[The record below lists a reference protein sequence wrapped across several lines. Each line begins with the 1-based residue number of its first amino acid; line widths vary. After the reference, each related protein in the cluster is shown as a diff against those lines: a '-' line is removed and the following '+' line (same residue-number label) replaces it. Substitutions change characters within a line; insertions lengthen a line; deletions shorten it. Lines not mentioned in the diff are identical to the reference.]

1 MSAEDDGVARGY
13 DEERVLTLRNGPCT
27 ATVHPAAGG
36 RLGQLDLGDGPLL
49 RGPGGGAG
57 WAYWG
62 AFPLLPWSNRIPDGH
77 LVFGSIDC
85 DLPVNWEDG
94 SAIHGLVAAVPW
106 TVVSA
111 SRSALRLAVDAT
123 AGPYRIS
130 GAQSFDLRPHEL
142 ELRLAVVNR
151 GDHAVPVGIGIH
163 PWLRAGRVRVPAERI
178 WPEGSRPDGPPMPVD
193 RADDL
198 RGGRVPP
205 EMDRCLT
212 GLTENVVEAPGLELE
227 WEGPVTQVV
236 VYSGVPG
243 WVAVEPVTMANDG
256 FRLAE
261 QGIGGHGVRI
271 LVPAEELA
279 VRYRFRRPGSSAR

>member
-1 MSAEDDGVARGY
+1 MSAEADGVAQGY
-13 DEERVLTLRNGPCT
+13 DEEPVLTLRSGPCT
-27 ATVHPAAGG
+27 ATIHPAAGG

-77 LVFGSIDC
+77 LVLGSIDC

-106 TVVSA
+106 SVVGA
-111 SRSALRLAVDAT
+111 SPCALRLAVDAA
-123 AGPYRIS
+123 AGSYRIS

-151 GDHAVPVGIGIH
+151 GDHPVPVGIGIH
-163 PWLRAGRVRVPAERI
+163 PWLRAGPVRVPAERI
-178 WPEGSRPDGPPMPVD
+178 WPAGSRPDGRPMPVD
-193 RADDL
+193 PEHDL
-198 RGGRVPP
+198 RDERVPP

-212 GLTENVVEAPGLELE
+212 GLTDALVEVPGLELG

-236 VYSGVPG
+236 VYNGVPG
-243 WVAVEPVTMANDG
+243 WLAVEPVTMANDG
-256 FRLAE
+256 FRLAD
-261 QGIGGHGVRI
+261 QGIPGHGVQVLAPGR
-271 LVPAEELA
+271 ELA
-279 VRYRFRRPGSSAR
+279 VRYHFRRPGRSAR